1 MSKLYP
7 ERLDRDFKSTDEN
20 ERILSAYDKVLQ
32 EQYMLNEDATA
43 DANKTLNAIIGAL
56 KDDKD
61 NDIYK
66 MAVSMKKNYEKNKGF
81 SKKQADWIYNTSKAL
96 FK

>member
-1 MSKLYP
+1 MKIYP
-7 ERLDRDFKSTDEN
+7 ERINRDYESSDVNKRIQEAYMRVINPMLD
-20 ERILSAYDKVLQ
+20 
-32 EQYMLNEDATA
+32 EDSTA

-56 KDDKD
+56 KDQKD

-66 MAVSMKKNYEKNKGF
+66 MAVSMKKSYEKNKGF
-81 SKKQADWIYNTSKAL
+81 SEKQADWIYKVSKSL